1 MAHDKKTLQNIE
13 NTILKMLSESTEE
26 QILDEDTLIN
36 VLDSSKITSTEINI
50 RIADSSIV
58 EQ

>member
-1 MAHDKKTLQNIE
+1 
-13 NTILKMLSESTEE
+13 MLSESSEE
-26 QILDEDTLIN
+26 QLLDEDTLIN